1 MLLRFV
7 PGLRDRG
14 TPVTAAA
21 GPTFPLDAP
30 GCRVGM
36 LTPSSNTV
44 LEGLCFR
51 MTADLP
57 GVSVHFSR
65 FRVTEISLAERGLQQ
80 FDAAPMLAA
89 ADLLADAE
97 VDAIVWK
104 ARRAGGGGSRRTSG
118 CARRSS
124 TPPGSPATTS
134 VLALNDALRAVAARR
149 ISFSVMLD
157 VVSVRRPPRGQ
168 LVNGGHDRR
177 HFGIRSDCR

>member
-1 MLLRFV
+1 M
-7 PGLRDRG
+7 
-14 TPVTAAA
+14 TAAA

-97 VDAIVWK
+97 VDAIVWQ
-104 ARRAGGGGSRRTSG
+104 GTSG
-118 CARRSS
+118 GWLGFEEDERLCASIIDA
-124 TPPGSPATTS
+124 TGIPATTS

-168 LVNGGHDRR
+168 RVNGGHDRR